1 MAKTYANIIMASI
14 NDFNSIYNAMKAKSV
29 VNDQNEVLTT
39 DMVVPTADYSTL
51 IKNQLYRVGQRN
63 GSVGAPANT
72 NGVIADHGPLTITNY
87 NAENVNNFLQAPS
100 TTTLDEN
107 KAVLSF
113 GRLRAGYYD
122 ANPISLEIPL
132 TDYTLTATTSSSYD
146 ITTQGDQKYYHVVGK
161 DKNLIGSVDV
171 IKGTAAL
178 SFGNDNPTK
187 NDLSASIIVDPTTEI
202 TAEIV
207 AAGDTTTEG
216 YNLVLNKSASYD
228 GAIEVTANV
237 AVTEGYI
244 KSGEVTGNTTKTVQ
258 VKAKKE
264 NVKETIKIKKGSIE
278 VTGLNGAALDIS
290 ATGGV
295 ILSDSELPGGYE
307 ISGSASNLQIDSTI
321 TEGYFKSADT
331 ISGSVDINGKKWLAK
346 GSATLT
352 NVNVSPVFN
361 LGEITPLT
369 DINTEGY
376 TISVTGNQSFSTT
389 VNEGYIK
396 STEKSSATASVN
408 GSVKIAKGSVSGS
421 ITSIVTAEETI
432 TGMIS
437 ESDTGYSIKLKN
449 TLNGANNISNTE
461 GYIKSANVK
470 VTATPAPDQTVYI
483 KAGSTSLL
491 SPTLTSQF
499 VCKNAG
505 EHATTPM
512 SMSLYSTVKD
522 LESVVGS
529 GVDYYA
535 LVLNSGYSVVSG
547 YQPTVASARSNVYVT
562 DNGEIKTDDNGT
574 PSTAGSAIYYMPLAT
589 FEYVEGDNA
598 NKFIQVKKGGYVP
611 SGALTD
617 LGGITG
623 PIDYAAVQGTLSGV
637 EFATGDGEGYAL
649 SIAKNVT
656 DAGYI
661 GSADGQG
668 SLTLNASTARIKKG
682 SVTAS
687 TSRAPIT
694 QGTITLNEAKTKYLV
709 PFTSSFTSTVTLGEG
724 YIKPADITISGYK
737 RNGSDFAKTE
747 DNNGSLE
754 LNKATFSASATVSE
768 ISVKNDAA
776 STTVMTATSGDFYL
790 TTQYTGTATAS
801 VTEGYTVGDSFNRDI
816 GGTSSKIYLQEGSV
830 SNISVADG
838 GSGTVSAPTG
848 FTKSA
853 GKYTG
858 SFNVSAITVQHTI
871 GEGYIKSNATGGIES
886 NTISLNDKKISID
899 PASVRCVH
907 SATATLEATDSS
919 LVLADSIGSDTDD
932 SYLAI
937 KATPS
942 GITCNDTITAGY
954 LGDGSEI
961 ICSEGTLTSV
971 TKYIKKVGYT
981 PSSTE
986 VVDYYLNN
994 DSNKAKKTSVVYSA
1008 GTLGS
1013 TSKYV
1018 CDDNGSAVA
1027 TASIASMSDNASVTG
1042 LRNSVYIDT
1051 TAKYATK
1058 DIQVTLT
1065 ADAMGTD
1072 VVAELAKLQRR
1083 MSGVYAV

>member
-1 MAKTYANIIMASI
+1 MAKTYADIIRASI

-29 VNDQNEVLTT
+29 VNGDNEVLTT
-39 DMVVPTADYSTL
+39 EMVVPTADYSTL

-63 GSVGAPANT
+63 GTVGVPVNT
-72 NGVIADHGPLTITNY
+72 NGVIADYGKTPITNY
-87 NAENVNNFLQAPS
+87 EIQSGTKILSAP
-100 TTTLDEN
+100 TTTSLDAT

-113 GRLRAGYYD
+113 GNLSAGYYD
-122 ANPISLEIPL
+122 ANPISLEVAL
-132 TDYTLTATTSSSYD
+132 TDYTLTATTSSDYKIINQSE
-146 ITTQGDQKYYHVVGK
+146 QNYYHVVGK
-161 DKNLIGSVDV
+161 DGKLIGSVDV
-171 IKGTAAL
+171 IKGTAQL
-178 SFGNDNPTK
+178 SFGDGKTTK
-187 NDLSASIIVDPTTEI
+187 NVLSSSITVDPTTQI
-202 TAEIV
+202 TAGIV
-207 AAGDTTTEG
+207 APDDTTTES
-216 YNLVLNKSASYD
+216 YNLVLNKSAEYD
-228 GAIEVTANV
+228 GEVQVTANV

-244 KSGEVTGNTTKTVQ
+244 KSGEVTGDTTKTLQ
-258 VKAKKE
+258 VKTSSSDK
-264 NVKETIKIKKGSIE
+264 KETIKIKKGSIE
-278 VTGLNGAALDIS
+278 VKGLKGASLDIS
-290 ATGGV
+290 ATGDV
-295 ILSDSELPGGYE
+295 VLSSTEIPSGYK
-307 ISGSASNLQIDSTI
+307 ISGSASNLQIDATVR
-321 TEGYFKSADT
+321 EGYVKADDT
-331 ISGSVDINGKKWLAK
+331 ISGNVSLNGEKWLAK
-346 GSATLT
+346 GSATL
-352 NVNVSPVFN
+352 NDVNVSPDFT
-361 LGEITPLT
+361 LGGMKEADESTA
-369 DINTEGY
+369 GY
-376 TISVTGNQSFSTT
+376 TVSVTGNQSFSTT

-396 STEKSSATASVN
+396 SKETSSATASVN

-421 ITSIVTAEETI
+421 ITSNVNAESTI
-432 TGMIS
+432 SGMIS
-437 ESDTGYSIKLKN
+437 TSSTAYPITLKN
-449 TLNGANNISNTE
+449 TLDGANNISNTE
-461 GYIKSANVK
+461 GYIKSADVN
-470 VTATPAPDQTVYI
+470 VTATPAADQTVYI

-499 VCKNAG
+499 VCKNTG
-505 EHATTPM
+505 EHASTPM
-512 SMSLYSTVKD
+512 SMSLYSTVD
-522 LESVVGS
+522 ALESAVGS
-529 GVDYYA
+529 TGVDYYA

-547 YQPTVASARSNVYVT
+547 YQPTVASATSEGSIT
-562 DNGEIKTDDNGT
+562 DKGIVR
-574 PSTAGSAIYYMPLAT
+574 PSTGSSIYYMPLAT

-623 PIDYAAVQGTLSGV
+623 TIDYAAVQGTLSGV

-687 TSRAPIT
+687 TSRAAIT
-694 QGTITLNEAKTKYLV
+694 QGTIALNEAGTKYIV

-724 YIKPADITISGYK
+724 YIKPADIDITGYT

-754 LNKATFSASATVSE
+754 LNKATFSASATVSA
-768 ISVKNDAA
+768 ISVKDDAA
-776 STTVMTATSGDFYL
+776 STTVKTATNGDFYL

-801 VTEGYTVGDSFNRDI
+801 VTEGYTVGDSSEKDI
-816 GGTSSKIYLQEGSV
+816 SGTSSKIYLQKGSI
-830 SNISVADG
+830 SNISLATG

-899 PASVRCVH
+899 AASVQCTH
-907 SATATLEATDSS
+907 NATATLEAADSS
-919 LVLADSIGSDTDD
+919 LVLVNSIDSDTDD

-937 KATPS
+937 TATPS

-954 LGDGSEI
+954 LGDKSEI
-961 ICSEGTLTSV
+961 IYSNGTLTPV

-981 PSSTE
+981 LSSTE
-986 VVDYYLNN
+986 VADYYLNN
-994 DSNKAKKTSVVYSA
+994 DSNKTTKTSVVYAA

-1013 TSKYV
+1013 TSRYV
-1018 CDDNGSAVA
+1018 CDDNGNTVA
-1027 TASIASMSDNASVTG
+1027 AASIASITDNASVTG

-1072 VVAELAKLQRR
+1072 VVAELAKLQKR
-1083 MSGVYAV
+1083 MSGVYSV

>member
-1 MAKTYANIIMASI
+1 MAKTYADIIRASI
-14 NDFNSIYNAMKAKSV
+14 NNFNSIYNAMKNKGV

-39 DMVVPTADYSTL
+39 SMVVPTAKYSTL
-51 IKNQLYRVGQRN
+51 ITNQLYRVGERN
-63 GSVGAPANT
+63 GANGAPVNN
-72 NGVIADHGPLTITNY
+72 NGVIADYGSLTITNY
-87 NAENVNNFLQAPS
+87 EIQGGHRILSAPS
-100 TTTLDEN
+100 ATTLN
-107 KAVLSF
+107 ATKAVLSF
-113 GRLRAGYYD
+113 GNLSAGYYE

-132 TDYTLTATTSSSYD
+132 NEYTLTATTSSDY
-146 ITTQGDQKYYHVVGK
+146 TLTEGNQQYYHIVGSSGK
-161 DKNLIGSVDV
+161 LIGSVDV
-171 IKGTAAL
+171 IKGAAAL
-178 SFGNDNPTK
+178 SFGADKTTDNT
-187 NDLSASIIVDPTTEI
+187 LSASITVDPTTEI
-202 TAEIV
+202 TAKIV

-228 GAIEVTANV
+228 GTVEVTANV
-237 AVTEGYI
+237 TVTEGYI
-244 KSGEVTGNTTKTVQ
+244 KPGEVTGNTTKTVQ
-258 VKAKKE
+258 VNASSSTQT
-264 NVKETIKIKKGSIE
+264 ETIKIKKGSIK
-278 VTGLNGAALDIS
+278 VTGLKGAALDIS
-290 ATGGV
+290 ATGDV
-295 ILSDSELPGGYE
+295 LLSNSELPGGYK

-331 ISGSVDINGKKWLAK
+331 ISGSVDINGEKWLAK

-352 NVNVSPVFN
+352 NVNISPDFT
-361 LGEITPLT
+361 LGGMREVDESTA
-369 DINTEGY
+369 GY
-376 TISVTGNQSFSTT
+376 TVSVTGNQSFSTT

-396 STEKSSATASVN
+396 STETSSATASVN
-408 GSVKIAKGSVSGS
+408 GSVKIARGSVSGS
-421 ITSIVTAEETI
+421 ITSNVNAESTI
-432 TGMIS
+432 SGMIS
-437 ESDTGYSIKLKN
+437 TSSTAYPITLKN
-449 TLNGANNISNTE
+449 TLDGANNISNTE
-461 GYIKSANVK
+461 GYIKSADVK
-470 VTATPAPDQTVYI
+470 VTATPAADQTVYI

-499 VCKNAG
+499 VCKNTG
-505 EHATTPM
+505 EHASTPM
-512 SMSLYSTVKD
+512 SMSLYSTVD
-522 LESVVGS
+522 ALESAVGS
-529 GVDYYA
+529 TGVDYYA

-547 YQPTVASARSNVYVT
+547 YQPTVASATSGGSITDKGVVT
-562 DNGEIKTDDNGT
+562 T
-574 PSTAGSAIYYMPLAT
+574 STGSSIYYMPLAT

-623 PIDYAAVQGTLSGV
+623 TIDYAAVQGTLSGV
-637 EFATGDGEGYAL
+637 EFATADGEGYAL

-661 GSADGQG
+661 GSVDGQG
-668 SLTLNASTARIKKG
+668 SLTLDASTARIKKG

-687 TSRAPIT
+687 TSRTAIT
-694 QGTITLNEAKTKYLV
+694 QGTIALNEAGTKYVV

-724 YIKPADITISGYK
+724 YIKPADITISGYT
-737 RNGSDFAKTE
+737 RDGSDFAKTE

-754 LNKATFSASATVSE
+754 LNKAVFSASATVSA
-768 ISVKNDAA
+768 ISVKDDAA
-776 STTVMTATSGDFYL
+776 STTVKTATNGDFYL

-801 VTEGYTVGDSFNRDI
+801 VTEGYTVGDSFNKDI
-816 GGTSSKIYLQEGSV
+816 SGTSNKIYLQKGSV
-830 SNISVADG
+830 SSISLATD

-886 NTISLNDKKISID
+886 NTISLSDKKISID
-899 PASVRCVH
+899 AASVQCVH
-907 SATATLEATDSS
+907 NATATLEAADSS
-919 LVLADSIGSDTDD
+919 LVLVNNIGSDTDD

-937 KATPS
+937 TATPS

-954 LGDGSEI
+954 LGDKSEI
-961 ICSEGTLTSV
+961 ICSNGTLTPV

-981 PSSTE
+981 LSSTE
-986 VVDYYLNN
+986 VTDYYLNN
-994 DSNKAKKTSVVYSA
+994 DSKKTAKTSVVYAA

-1013 TSKYV
+1013 TSRYV

-1072 VVAELAKLQRR
+1072 VVAELAKLQKR
-1083 MSGVYAV
+1083 MSGVYSV